1 MGILPEK
8 YEKYISFFK
17 FILKYR
23 NDDIFLEDN
32 QEEPAEAKEWEHSP
46 EELVEDLKKMGPTY
60 IKLGQLLSTRSDLL
74 PEPFL
79 EALATLQDDVESVP
93 YEEIERIFQEEIG
106 ERISKAFSSFDKK
119 PLASASIGQVHK
131 AVLHS
136 GKTVAVKIQRPKIQ
150 EKFIEDLE
158 TLMTLSEKA
167 EAIS

>member
-79 EALATLQDDVESVP
+79 EALATLQDDVESVRS
-93 YEEIERIFQEEIG
+93 EEHTSELQSR
-106 ERISKAFSSFDKK
+106 FDLVCRLLLAKK
-119 PLASASIGQVHK
+119 NETESCAHGD
-131 AVLHS
+131 S
-136 GKTVAVKIQRPKIQ
+136 GV
-150 EKFIEDLE
+150 FFF
-158 TLMTLSEKA
+158 
-167 EAIS
+167 